1 MVHFKGGVHLE
12 PGRRMRLLL
21 AEKDP
26 IRRGLIS
33 SALASNHEIVSV
45 KDSRGAVGAI
55 AEAHEYGEP
64 FDLVLLNIELSG
76 DSNNEVLRLLRAFE
90 EPRSAIGHPSP
101 KVLFLGSQVG
111 SMVPGGRP
119 FDVMALRDQ
128 VEKAAAEVEAQK
140 GQ

>member
-1 MVHFKGGVHLE
+1 
-12 PGRRMRLLL
+12 MRLLL

-26 IRRGLIS
+26 ITRGLIS
-33 SALASNHEIVSV
+33 SALANDHEIISV
-45 KDSRGAVGAI
+45 KDSQGAVGAI

-90 EPRSAIGHPSP
+90 EPRAAVGHKRP
-101 KVLFLGSQVG
+101 KVLFLGSHVG

-119 FDVMALRDQ
+119 FDVEALREQ
-128 VEKAAAEVEAQK
+128 VEKAASDVEPQK